1 MWWICGLP
9 FFLSVCCL
17 IWRWMCT
24 LHSSFIFNGQ
34 WARINPTDF
43 CRTLKRDESQHTKK
57 TQCTPI
63 ISYTF
68 SPSLQCWFFG
78 FCSSQD
84 LLYRQVVNLSLF
96 VWLILVFCSFF
107 RFATDSVCTMRFLFR
122 MVFVCVTAIGF
133 DFWGCLK
140 HMDHRYVH
148 LWVSFYGFICFCL
161 GFLFMV
167 H

>member
-1 MWWICGLP
+1 MNLWFTFFSLRVLLFDLALNVHASFVIHLQWSMGQNKSNWFLSDAQAWWITTHKKD
-9 FFLSVCCL
+9 S
-17 IWRWMCT
+17 M
-24 LHSSFIFNGQ
+24 HSNYFV
-34 WARINPTDF
+34 
-43 CRTLKRDESQHTKK
+43 H
-57 TQCTPI
+57 
-63 ISYTF
+63 F